1 MKAVTVFLVSISILF
16 SNTVRAEGPVWKIS
30 KGDSHLY
37 LAGTLH
43 LLTRQDYPLPS
54 GFDRAY
60 QEAGTLVFETD
71 LRSFSEPSFQQ
82 QMMQRMQL
90 PEGKTL
96 SDVLGSET
104 LQSLQAHLDSRQ
116 LPYASVARFKI
127 SFLVLTLSMLEMR
140 RLGFDQQGVDQ
151 FYLEQAH
158 RENKNLGFLETPEQQ
173 LAYLLSLGEGQKE
186 AWVKYTLEE
195 LQELPT
201 ILTSLQEAWRQA
213 DLDALDD
220 QGLRPMKEDYPELY
234 QTLMVDRNQLWLP
247 QLRQMLDTPQVELV
261 LVGALH
267 LVGEVGLLAELSDLG
282 YQVEKI

>member
-201 ILTSLQEAWRQA
+201 ILASLQEAWRQA

-247 QLRQMLDTPQVELV
+247 RLRQMLDTPQVELV